1 MRNTQILWAFVAL
14 WSGAVLVPVG
24 LLLLWSFLKMED
36 YSFVWS
42 LTTDAYRHIID
53 YNRYRVGLETL
64 RIAATVTFIE
74 LLIALPFCLWLA
86 KGTQSARLRA
96 IVLALLTIP
105 FFLSLASRTVVFRPI
120 LGRNGLLNTL
130 LTESGMVSEPLN
142 WLLFSDFSVHL
153 GLLAAFFPTMALPI
167 FLTMTLIDDELI
179 HAARDLGAAPARVFF
194 DVIRPLA
201 MPGIVAGIIFT
212 FVPMLGETV
221 VPQLLGGGQVN
232 MLGGSITS
240 LMTVLNYAV
249 AAALSVMVLVILAT
263 LLLLLRLSSPNVLSL
278 AAIFEGLKR

>member
-1 MRNTQILWAFVAL
+1 
-14 WSGAVLVPVG
+14 
-24 LLLLWSFLKMED
+24 
-36 YSFVWS
+36 
-42 LTTDAYRHIID
+42 
-53 YNRYRVGLETL
+53 
-64 RIAATVTFIE
+64 
-74 LLIALPFCLWLA
+74 
-86 KGTQSARLRA
+86 
-96 IVLALLTIP
+96 
-105 FFLSLASRTVVFRPI
+105 
-120 LGRNGLLNTL
+120 
-130 LTESGMVSEPLN
+130 
-142 WLLFSDFSVHL
+142 
-153 GLLAAFFPTMALPI
+153 MALPI

-278 AAIFEGLKR
+278 TAIFEGLKR